1 MVAKIHFTVLIFIYL
16 GWTIQAQVLP
26 DQSEVT
32 AYREAESAMVLLENE
47 GELIPLRQLD
57 TLRVAYFSNNME
69 ATSELLRHLR
79 KYTKV
84 VEWYPVAG
92 AEHLHS
98 PEADLLIVG
107 VDPDVESAGNWAVM
121 QEDSLLQSIRKIAVW
136 LGTPAQLAD
145 AGKWPSMDGM
155 LVSPGPEPF
164 ASSLAAQA
172 LFGAVGVSGK
182 LSANINEKYR
192 SGSGLET
199 EAIQRL
205 GYAPPGVVGMDAQ
218 YLEDSIRA
226 IVEEGLRAE
235 AYPGAQVLVAKD
247 GKIIYHRTFGTWTY
261 DRERPV
267 KETDLYDFAS
277 VTKVTGP
284 LPAVMKLYGEG
295 KFDLDAPL
303 EKYVPE
309 MAGSNKADATYRSIL
324 AHNARFLPYINYWQ
338 ATLRGNSK
346 YPWQKRW
353 DSSRIN
359 DYRFRA
365 RTFKRDSSARFPT
378 KVADDLWLHRDFK
391 KKIYK
396 SIRKSPLNE
405 EPGYKYSGLLF
416 LMLPDIISDLT
427 GADYETYLKQNFY
440 RRLGAYT
447 MTYNPL
453 WYFPKSRIVPT
464 ENDTFFS
471 MMQIHGRVHD
481 EAAAVLG
488 GVSGNAGLFASANDL
503 AKLFQMYMNKGT
515 YGGER
520 YIAEK
525 AIEEFIR
532 CQYCEEGNRRGLG
545 FDKPLIEYNENAS
558 SVAKDASPTSF
569 GHSGYTGTFVWADPD
584 NNLLYIFFSNRVF
597 PTRNNAKIYQLGI
610 RPRIHQVLYDAMYNR
625 L

>member
-1 MVAKIHFTVLIFIYL
+1 
-16 GWTIQAQVLP
+16 
-26 DQSEVT
+26 
-32 AYREAESAMVLLENE
+32 MVLLENRE
-47 GELIPLRQLD
+47 NLIPLRGLES
-57 TLRVAYFSNNME
+57 LRIAYFSNNME
-69 ATSELLRHLR
+69 ATSELLRYLR
-79 KYTKV
+79 KYTQ
-84 VEWYPVAG
+84 VEEWHPVAG
-92 AEHLHS
+92 AENLHL
-98 PEADLLIVG
+98 PAADLLIVG
-107 VDPDVESAGNWAVM
+107 IDPDVESAGNWAVL
-121 QEDSLLQSIRKIAVW
+121 QEDSQLQSIRKIAVW

-145 AGKWPSMDGM
+145 AGQWPSMDGL

-172 LFGAVGVSGK
+172 LFGAVGINGK
-182 LSANINEKYR
+182 LSAAVNEKYPA
-192 SGSGLET
+192 GAGLGTISIE
-199 EAIQRL
+199 RL
-205 GYAPPGVVGMDAQ
+205 GYAPPGVVGMNAQ
-218 YLEDSIRA
+218 VLEDSIRA

-247 GKIIYHRTFGTWTY
+247 GKIIYHRAFGTWTY
-261 DRERPV
+261 SRKRPV
-267 KETDLYDFAS
+267 EETDLYDFAS

-309 MAGSNKADATYRSIL
+309 MAGSNKADATYRSIM
-324 AHNARFLPYINYWQ
+324 AHNARFLPYITYWLG
-338 ATLRGNSK
+338 TLRGNSK
-346 YPWQKRW
+346 YPWQKNW
-353 DSSRIN
+353 NSSRIN

-365 RTFKRDSSARFPT
+365 RTFQRDSSARFST

-391 KKIYK
+391 KTIYK
-396 SIRKSPLNE
+396 NIRKSPLNE
-405 EPGYKYSGLLF
+405 EPGYVYSGLLF
-416 LMLPDIISDLT
+416 LMLPDIVSDMT
-427 GADYETYLKQNFY
+427 NTDYETYLKQTFY
-440 RRLGAYT
+440 HRLGAYT

-453 WYFPKSRIVPT
+453 RHFPKSRIVPT

-488 GVSGNAGLFASANDL
+488 GVSGNAGLFSSANDL

-520 YIAEK
+520 YIAEE

-558 SVAKDASPTSF
+558 SVAKDASPASF
-569 GHSGYTGTFVWADPD
+569 GHSGYTGTFVWADPEH
-584 NNLLYIFFSNRVF
+584 NLLYIFFSNRVY
-597 PTRNNAKIYQLGI
+597 PTRANTKLYQLGI
-610 RPRIHQVLYDAMYNR
+610 RPRIHQVLYDAM
-625 L
+625 